1 MHYLQKN
8 VLRLDRT
15 AGCVVSHSHYYH
27 FGLVYKIAERA
38 DISRTGATSYMDRTG
53 GAVGP
58 GGPEKLVAAPRIGM
72 GRCGPVDAGAAR
84 GPD

>member
-1 MHYLQKN
+1 MWAKARLVHYLQEK

-38 DISRTGATSYMDRTG
+38 DVNRTGLRAIWTG
-53 GAVGP
+53 RADAVGL
-58 GGPEKLVAAPRIGM
+58 GGP
-72 GRCGPVDAGAAR
+72 DQYQWTH
-84 GPD
+84 